1 MMSESPTLRYLE
13 GMNYG
18 VIPIVGSGKTFKS
31 GTLYSLFEYVSSFRR
46 RDKAFLRFSGLEHF
60 PPGYGYRVDDIW
72 DCEPDSILVVE
83 DANRLFPSRA
93 SARSSDLQ
101 EFLGIISHKDI
112 VIVLTIQNTA
122 NSDVAWF
129 RDQDSVSI
137 YKRMNPASVVFERP
151 EIASY
156 CADANAYMGDFCK
169 ATGADWHLVSYVP
182 RFHEVMYLDTPPE
195 WYGWA
200 QSHALRD
207 YRPAG
212 SAASSCEDRRR
223 SDRWNPSTSPQ
234 GRPPPSSRSCHPR
247 DWISGYT
254 RA

>member
-1 MMSESPTLRYLE
+1 MTNQQFTE
-13 GMNYG
+13 
-18 VIPIVGSGKTFKS
+18 KS
-31 GTLYSLFEYVSSFRR
+31 REAL
-46 RDKAFLRFSGLEHF
+46 
-60 PPGYGYRVDDIW
+60 
-72 DCEPDSILVVE
+72 
-83 DANRLFPSRA
+83 A
-93 SARSSDLQ
+93 SAQ
-101 EFLGIISHKDI
+101 Q
-112 VIVLTIQNTA
+112 LTIEYQNQEVTQEHLA
-122 NSDVAWF
+122 YALLSDAQGLIPQLLTKMGKQPQEIASRLETMIARQPGAQIRQLEAPLYYW
-129 RDQDSVSI
+129 
-137 YKRMNPASVVFERP
+137 RMNPASVVFERP

-212 SAASSCEDRRR
+212 SAAGPCEHRRG

-234 GRPPPSSRSCHPR
+234 ARPPRSSRSCHPR
-247 DWISGYT
+247 DSISGCT